1 MRFSNG
7 DVVTLTPRVKA
18 VCVEPE
24 KYERGVVTDDSGI
37 WNIYEVKWN
46 GIDHSIAMRGDEIMI
61 AKEENS
67 ARTNQG
73 RVL

>member
-7 DVVTLTPRVKA
+7 DVVTLMPRVKA

-24 KYERGVVTDDSGI
+24 KYGRGIVTDDSGS

-46 GIDHSIAMRGDEIMI
+46 GIDYPIGMRSDEI
-61 AKEENS
+61 
-67 ARTNQG
+67 Q
-73 RVL
+73 RVSDAAL

>member
-7 DVVTLTPRVKA
+7 DEVRLTSRVKA

-24 KYERGVVTDDSGI
+24 KYVRGVVTDDTGS

-46 GIDHSIAMRGDEIMI
+46 GIGHPIGMRADEIELI
-61 AKEENS
+61 KED
-67 ARTNQG
+67 
-73 RVL
+73 

>member
-37 WNIYEVKWN
+37 WNIYDVKWN
-46 GIDHSIAMRGDEIMI
+46 GIDHPIGMRADEIQLI
-61 AKEENS
+61 K
-67 ARTNQG
+67 G
-73 RVL
+73 DK

>member
-7 DVVTLTPRVKA
+7 DVVRLAPGVKA

-24 KYERGVVTDDSGI
+24 KYERGVVTDDAGS

-46 GIDHSIAMRGDEIMI
+46 GIDRSICMRSDEIELI
-61 AKEENS
+61 KEE
-67 ARTNQG
+67 
-73 RVL
+73 